1 MDWKTAA
8 DVILGEILILQTE
21 ATLIRFSFSG
31 SFSKYKEQQVFH
43 HLWDRFLCGLA
54 NFQVSMAF
62 LWPTLLQLSLLPSV
76 SPGITGGSMGGCQSV
91 FLLSVPC

>member
-1 MDWKTAA
+1 MDWETSGG
-8 DVILGEILILQTE
+8 VTLGGIHILQTE

-54 NFQVSMAF
+54 NFQVSMA
-62 LWPTLLQLSLLPSV
+62 LL
-76 SPGITGGSMGGCQSV
+76 
-91 FLLSVPC
+91 